1 MYEKWKFLNYHLYWR
16 PNHSLSIQVKIL
28 SYFRKLIQETVE
40 NFNRIDAIFLNAGIN
55 SHFEFKDI
63 KDTSIFQTLM
73 NTNFYANVNLT
84 QAVLPYIKH
93 SNGKIIVISS
103 LSGKFGLPS
112 RTAYCASK
120 FALNGFFEALRT
132 EEDI

>member
-1 MYEKWKFLNYHLYWR
+1 
-16 PNHSLSIQVKIL
+16 
-28 SYFRKLIQETVE
+28 
-40 NFNRIDAIFLNAGIN
+40 
-55 SHFEFKDI
+55 
-63 KDTSIFQTLM
+63 M

-84 QAVLPYIKH
+84 QAILPYIKQ
-93 SNGKIIVISS
+93 SKGKIIVISS

-132 EEDI
+132 EEDIEIVMVYPTSLETPMRKNNIVVGHKVVA

>member
-1 MYEKWKFLNYHLYWR
+1 MEILKLSPSSEISQFLKSPSN
-16 PNHSLSIQVKIL
+16 S
-28 SYFRKLIQETVE
+28 SYYLRKLIQETIE
-40 NFNRIDAIFLNAGIN
+40 NFNRIDTIFLNAGIN

-63 KDTSIFQTLM
+63 KDTSIFHTLM

-84 QAVLPYIKH
+84 QAVLPHIKH

-132 EEDI
+132 